1 MLGGHTPSIIRRIIQ
16 SKQENRVN
24 HTTVRSQ
31 ERNALQI
38 LTQNYRFQ
46 FKLKLCIFCW

>member
-1 MLGGHTPSIIRRIIQ
+1 MSSARGLAVLFSQDKEIGLITPLYAPKKEMRY
-16 SKQENRVN
+16 K
-24 HTTVRSQ
+24 
-31 ERNALQI
+31 I